1 MSARGLGVRGAA
13 SWLLLAGA
21 VAIAAI
27 AARGIHARPGGAG
40 RPDGGDRLRVVAT
53 VPPQAWL
60 VKRLG
65 GDRVEVDVLLPPGAS
80 EHTYEPTPQ
89 QVARL
94 SDARLVV
101 EVGHP
106 ALLFERRLLD
116 AMLAREPRPLVV
128 DMTHGEELRDA
139 VPAASPHDHGSD
151 PHAWLSPRVMRAAA
165 VAVAAAL
172 ERLDPAGAPLY
183 RANLRATLADVDR
196 LDAELARELGEL
208 PSRRF
213 LVYHPAWGWFARD
226 YGLEQVAIETDGKEP
241 SPRRLVELVEDERR
255 AGTRAVF
262 VQRGEYDRP
271 AQAIAGELGARVVAL
286 EPLAED
292 WPGNLRRTAAAL
304 REGAGG

>member
-1 MSARGLGVRGAA
+1 MSRGLGARGAA
-13 SWLLLAGA
+13 VWLLLAVA
-21 VAIAAI
+21 VALAALV
-27 AARGIHARPGGAG
+27 ARSIHARPE
-40 RPDGGDRLRVVAT
+40 RPDGDHRLRVVTT

-94 SDARLVV
+94 ADARLVV

-116 AMLAREPRPLVV
+116 AMLARRPRPLVV
-128 DMTHGEELRDA
+128 EMTHGLVLPDA
-139 VPAASPHDHGSD
+139 PPAAPHTHGSD
-151 PHAWLSPRVMRAAA
+151 PHVWLSPKMMRSAA

-172 ERLDPAGAPLY
+172 ERLDPAGGPLY
-183 RANLRATLADVDR
+183 RANLHATLADMDR
-196 LDAELARELGEL
+196 LDTELARALGKL

-226 YGLEQVAIETDGKEP
+226 YGLEQVAIERDGKEP
-241 SPRRLVELVEDERR
+241 SPRRLVELVEEERR

-292 WPGNLRRTAAAL
+292 WPNNLRHVAAAL

>member
-1 MSARGLGVRGAA
+1 M
-13 SWLLLAGA
+13 WLLLAA
-21 VAIAAI
+21 VVALVAL
-27 AARGIHARPGGAG
+27 AARGIHARPGLPGS
-40 RPDGGDRLRVVAT
+40 DDRLRVVVT

-65 GDRVEVDVLLPPGAS
+65 GDRVDVDVLLPPGAS

-94 SDARLVV
+94 ADARLMV

-116 AMLAREPRPLVV
+116 TMVTREPTPLIVE
-128 DMTHGEELRDA
+128 MTHGLVLPDA
-139 VPAASPHDHGSD
+139 PPPAPHAHGAD
-151 PHAWLSPRVMRAAA
+151 PHVWLSPKVMRSSA

-172 ERLDPAGAPLY
+172 ERLDPEGASTY
-183 RANLRATLADVDR
+183 RANLRTTVADIDR
-196 LDAELARELGEL
+196 LDSDLARELGAL
-208 PSRRF
+208 PNRRF
-213 LVYHPAWGWFARD
+213 LVYHPAWGYFARD
-226 YGLEQVAIETDGKEP
+226 YRLEQVAIETDGKEP
-241 SPRRLVELVEDERR
+241 SPRRLVELVEEARR

-271 AQAIAGELGARVVAL
+271 AQAIAEEIGARVVAL

-292 WPGNLRRTAAAL
+292 WPANLRRTAAAL
-304 REGAGG
+304 REAAGG

>member
-1 MSARGLGVRGAA
+1 MSRGLGARGAA
-13 SWLLLAGA
+13 VWLLLAVA
-21 VAIAAI
+21 VALAAI
-27 AARGIHARPGGAG
+27 AARGIHARPDRGGH
-40 RPDGGDRLRVVAT
+40 RLRVVAT

-65 GDRVEVDVLLPPGAS
+65 GDRVEIDVLLPPGAS

-94 SDARLVV
+94 ADARLVV

-116 AMLAREPRPLVV
+116 AMLARRPRPLVV
-128 DMTHGEELRDA
+128 EMTHGLVLPDA
-139 VPAASPHDHGSD
+139 PPAAPHTHGSD
-151 PHAWLSPRVMRAAA
+151 PHVWLSPKMMRSSA

-172 ERLDPAGAPLY
+172 ERLDPAGAPFY
-183 RANLRATLADVDR
+183 RANLHATLADMDR

-226 YGLEQVAIETDGKEP
+226 YGLEQVAIERDGKEP
-241 SPRRLVELVEDERR
+241 SPRRLVELVEEERR

-292 WPGNLRRTAAAL
+292 WPGNLRRVAAAL

>member
-1 MSARGLGVRGAA
+1 MSRGLGARGAA
-13 SWLLLAGA
+13 VWLLLAGA
-21 VAIAAI
+21 VALAAL
-27 AARGIHARPGGAG
+27 AARGMHARPG
-40 RPDGGDRLRVVAT
+40 RQDGGDRLRVVVT

-65 GDRVEVDVLLPPGAS
+65 GDRVDVDVLLPPGAS

-94 SDARLVV
+94 ADARLMV

-116 AMLAREPRPLVV
+116 AMVIREPTPLVV
-128 DMTHGEELRDA
+128 EMTHGLVLPDS
-139 VPAASPHDHGSD
+139 PAPAPHSHGAD
-151 PHAWLSPRVMRAAA
+151 PHVWLSPKVMRSSA

-183 RANLRATLADVDR
+183 RANLRATLADIDR
-196 LDAELARELGEL
+196 LDGELARELSAL
-208 PSRRF
+208 PDRRF
-213 LVYHPAWGWFARD
+213 LVYHPAWGYFAND

-241 SPRRLVELVEDERR
+241 SPRRLVELLEEARR

-262 VQRGEYDRP
+262 VQHGEYDRP
-271 AQAIAGELGARVVAL
+271 AQAIAEEIGARVVAL

-292 WPGNLRRTAAAL
+292 WPANLRRVAALL
-304 REGAGG
+304 REGASG

>member
-1 MSARGLGVRGAA
+1 M
-13 SWLLLAGA
+13 LLAVA
-21 VAIAAI
+21 VALAAL
-27 AARGIHARPGGAG
+27 ASRGIHARPEGGA
-40 RPDGGDRLRVVAT
+40 RLRVVAT

-94 SDARLVV
+94 ADARLVV

-128 DMTHGEELRDA
+128 DMTHGDA
-139 VPAASPHDHGSD
+139 LPNAPTSSASAHDHGSD
-151 PHAWLSPRVMRAAA
+151 PHAWLSPRVMRSAA

-183 RANLRATLADVDR
+183 RANLHTTLAEVDG
-196 LDAELARELGEL
+196 LDAELARELGPL

-241 SPRRLVELVEDERR
+241 SPRQLVELVDEARR

-271 AQAIAGELGARVVAL
+271 AQAIAQELGARVVAL

-292 WPGNLRRTAAAL
+292 WPSNLRRAAAAL

>member
-1 MSARGLGVRGAA
+1 M
-13 SWLLLAGA
+13 LLAVA
-21 VAIAAI
+21 VALAAL
-27 AARGIHARPGGAG
+27 ASRGIHARPEGGS
-40 RPDGGDRLRVVAT
+40 RLRVVAT

-94 SDARLVV
+94 ADARLVV

-116 AMLAREPRPLVV
+116 AMLSREPRPLVV
-128 DMTHGEELRDA
+128 EMTHGLVLPEA
-139 VPAASPHDHGSD
+139 PPPAPHSHGAD
-151 PHAWLSPRVMRAAA
+151 PHVWLSPKVMRSSA

-183 RANLRATLADVDR
+183 RANLHTMLAEIDG

-241 SPRRLVELVEDERR
+241 SPRQLVALVDEARR

-271 AQAIAGELGARVVAL
+271 AQAVAGELGARVVAL

-292 WPGNLRRTAAAL
+292 WPSNLRRAAAAL